1 MRSCST
7 VRSQFS
13 EYLDGRMSGA
23 SMQKM
28 ALHVRQ
34 CAECDAEL
42 EHWKQMQL
50 ALANLGPIKAP
61 NDLALRLRV
70 AISQERTKT
79 PRSSVAR
86 WKVYWKN
93 TLAPLALQASAGFAS
108 AVLLLGTVTLMVGM
122 FAKPEPLAA
131 QDEPIGMASTPRF
144 LGSSYSAE
152 LPGEETIGQKE
163 NPVVVEAYING
174 DGRVYDYQ
182 IISGPTDARTKSQL
196 ENLLLFS
203 VFEPARFFGA
213 PVRGLAVMS
222 FAGVSVRG

>member
-13 EYLDGRMSGA
+13 EYIDGRMSGV
-23 SMQKM
+23 SMQKV
-28 ALHVRQ
+28 ALHLRQ
-34 CAECDAEL
+34 CAECCSEL
-42 EHWKQMQL
+42 ERWKQMQMSL
-50 ALANLGPIKAP
+50 GDLGPLKAP
-61 NDLALRLRV
+61 QDLSLRLRV
-70 AISQERTKT
+70 ALSQERTKS
-79 PRSSVAR
+79 PRSEVAR
-86 WKVYWKN
+86 WKIYWQN

-122 FAKPEPLAA
+122 FAKPEPLGA

-144 LGSSYSAE
+144 LYSSEISGRE
-152 LPGEETIGQKE
+152 IIGQKE

-174 DGRVYDYQ
+174 DGRVYDYH
-182 IISGPTDARTKSQL
+182 IVSGPTDARTRSQL
-196 ENLLLFS
+196 EDLLLFS